1 MQTSE
6 QVAAG
11 ILGIGIDLVEIVR
24 MEESLSKWHAA
35 FKDRLFTAD
44 EQAYCDDKA
53 LPARHYAARFAV
65 KEAVSKAFG
74 TGIGATMG
82 WRDIEVQRD
91 PDTGRP
97 SVRLTARVQAWADAQ
112 GAGDMLISLSHTR
125 DYALA
130 QALILR
136 RAAT

>member
-24 MEESLSKWHAA
+24 MEESLTKWQES
-35 FKDRLFTAD
+35 FKNRLFTAE

-91 PDTGRP
+91 PELGRP
-97 SVRLTARVQAWADAQ
+97 SVRLASHVREWADAQ
-112 GAGDMLISLSHTR
+112 DAGEILISLSHTHN
-125 DYALA
+125 YALA
-130 QALILR
+130 QAVIVR
-136 RAAT
+136 RSRG